1 MEPKPTVVNK
11 ESDRRPSRLKKLA
24 RPPIHT
30 AKSKPVTIDFSWAK
44 EQVAKLAYGYSV
56 LDISRKEDPN
66 ILRLFIL
73 PTGKKKLSI
82 VQGLGDR
89 IRSVLGPSVL
99 SARPYQRAS
108 NEHGG
113 LLVEIAKRTS
123 IAAFVIKDGCM
134 GGYAIKRLY
143 AGLVTKVI
151 EDSIHSDNLEAGILT
166 SLKESSADETLLS
179 AALSH
184 VYEGRL
190 SSSKDLAKEL
200 ADWKDAKVLHFSH
213 AARPI
218 KIKLKTGAVV
228 SVIKGDPFGYSID
241 SKKQLLLLT
250 FPAHGMS
257 TPVALQIA
265 PEYIAWLKESD
276 KKSASI
282 VDKLVGI

>member
-1 MEPKPTVVNK
+1 MDPKQPVLNK

-24 RPPIHT
+24 RPAIRT
-30 AKSKPVTIDFSWAK
+30 AKSKPVNIDFKWAT
-44 EQVAKLAYGYSV
+44 EQVTKLAYGYTV

-73 PTGKKKLSI
+73 PLGKKKLTI

-99 SARPYQRAS
+99 SAKPYQRSS

-123 IAAFVIKDGCM
+123 IAAFVTEDGCM

-143 AGLVTKVI
+143 AGLVSKVI
-151 EDSIHSDNLEAGILT
+151 ADSLPLDNLEEGISV

-179 AALSH
+179 AALAH
-184 VYEGRL
+184 VYEGRIN
-190 SSSKDLAKEL
+190 SSKDLAKEL
-200 ADWKDAKVLHFSH
+200 SEWKDAKVLHFSH

-228 SVIKGDPFGYSID
+228 SVVKGDPFGYSID
-241 SKKQLLLLT
+241 SKKQLLMLT
-250 FPAHGMS
+250 FPAHGIS
-257 TPVALQIA
+257 TPVALQLA
-265 PEYIAWLKESD
+265 PEYLSWLKESD

-282 VDKLVGI
+282 VDKLAGI

>member
-1 MEPKPTVVNK
+1 MEPKPTVLNK
-11 ESDRRPSRLKKLA
+11 ESDRRPSRLKRLA
-24 RPPIHT
+24 RPNVRT
-30 AKSKPVTIDFSWAK
+30 AKSKPVTIDFKWAT

-66 ILRLFIL
+66 TLRLFIL

-123 IAAFVIKDGCM
+123 IAAFVTKDGCM

-151 EDSIHSDNLEAGILT
+151 EDSIHSDNLEAEILT
-166 SLKESSADETLLS
+166 SLKESSADEILLS
-179 AALSH
+179 AALAH
-184 VYEGRL
+184 VYEGRIN
-190 SSSKDLAKEL
+190 SSKDLAKEL
-200 ADWKDAKVLHFSH
+200 ADWKNPTVLHFSH

-228 SVIKGDPFGYSID
+228 SVVKGDPFGYSID
-241 SKKQLLLLT
+241 SKKQLLMLT

-257 TPVALQIA
+257 TQVALQIA
-265 PEYIAWLKESD
+265 PEYMAWLKESD